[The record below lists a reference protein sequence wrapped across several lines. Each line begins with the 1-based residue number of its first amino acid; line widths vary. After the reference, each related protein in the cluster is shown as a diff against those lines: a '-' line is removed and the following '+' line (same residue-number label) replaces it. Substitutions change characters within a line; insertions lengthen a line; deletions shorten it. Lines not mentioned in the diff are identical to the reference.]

1 MSISRQ
7 TVRYTGKNRAV
18 KMNKKVSLGA
28 ALAMVFVSAA
38 AVVAITMSASVKL
51 YNSIISDLP
60 NRQQLYSSVSEIDGI
75 IRGEFYGNIDQD
87 LLDSEIFRGYV
98 LGLGDEYSRYMTADE
113 YTEYRSRVK
122 GKVSGIGIV
131 CGWEQTE
138 KKLRVLSSKE
148 GSPAQI
154 AGIHKNDVI
163 KKIDEIAVTA
173 DNYEKLLKN
182 LEGEMLTTVTI
193 AFESGGKTNIVSVV
207 KGYESQAVT
216 HEMNGS
222 IGLITVLDF
231 YDNAASQM
239 KTALD
244 ELIASGATSL
254 IIDLR
259 NTSQGDISTAAAMAD
274 YFVPLAIQNR
284 GMMAMAVNKAGDT
297 VETYSSD
304 TDEINRPIFLLING
318 KTEGASEFFAC
329 TLKSF
334 GKAQTVGETT
344 YGKCTLQKTFELS
357 NGGAVLLTVA
367 NIIPY
372 SGESYEGKG
381 IIPDYEVPM
390 TKEQQANIGTHYDDD
405 PQMQKALS
413 LLSDE

>member
-1 MSISRQ
+1 
-7 TVRYTGKNRAV
+7 
-18 KMNKKVSLGA
+18 MNKKVSLGA
-28 ALAMVFVSAA
+28 ALAMVFIFAA
-38 AVVAITMSASVKL
+38 ATVAITMSVSVKL

-60 NRQQLYSSVSEIDGI
+60 NRQQLYSSVSEIDKI

-98 LGLGDEYSRYMTADE
+98 IGLGDEYSRYMSADE
-113 YTEYRSRVK
+113 YNEYLGMVK

-138 KKLRVLSSKE
+138 KKLRVLSCKE
-148 GSPAQI
+148 GSPAHI
-154 AGIHKNDVI
+154 AGISKNDII
-163 KKIDEIAVTA
+163 KKIDEIAVTS
-173 DNYEKLLKN
+173 DNYERLLKN
-182 LEGEMLTTVTI
+182 LEGEILTTVTI
-193 AFESGGKTNIVSVV
+193 AFESKGKTKIVSVV
-207 KGYESQAVT
+207 KGYEAQAVT
-216 HEMNGS
+216 YEMSGS
-222 IGLITVLDF
+222 IGIITVLDF
-231 YDNAASQM
+231 YDNAISQM
-239 KTALD
+239 KTAID
-244 ELIASGATSL
+244 ELVASKATSF

-259 NTSQGDISTAAAMAD
+259 NTSKGDISTAAVTAD
-274 YFVPLAIQNR
+274 YFVPLATQNR

-297 VETYSSD
+297 LETYSSD
-304 TDEINRPIFLLING
+304 TDEINMPILLLING

-334 GKAQTVGETT
+334 GKAQTVGEVTH
-344 YGKCTLQKTFELS
+344 GKCTLQKTFELS

-372 SGESYEGKG
+372 SGESFEGIG
-381 IIPDYEVPM
+381 IVPDYEISM
-390 TKEQQANIGTHYDDD
+390 TKQQQANIGAGYDDD